1 MWKLVLAI
9 VVLLALI
16 VGFVINYMGC
26 DQGKTSEAYLKEGFI
41 KFQEQDYDG
50 SIRNYEKAMAL
61 GTKSPNAHNMLGLAY
76 RFKFQQTN
84 DPKMVESE
92 IINFQ
97 KAVEIDPKYWAA
109 MLNLGTTY
117 YSQGDKFKA
126 AVWFKKA
133 MELNPQHPE
142 RALYKKMI
150 AKSAPLPPISAMAG
164 DNE

>member
-16 VGFVINYMGC
+16 VGSVINYMGC
-26 DQGKTSEAYLKEGFI
+26 NQGKTTEAYLREGFI

-50 SIRNYEKAMAL
+50 AIRNYEKAMAL
-61 GTKSPNAHNMLGLAY
+61 GAKSPNAHNMLGLAY
-76 RFKFQQTN
+76 RCKFQQTH

-97 KAVEIDPKYWAA
+97 KAVEIDPNYWAA

-117 YSQGDKFKA
+117 YTQGDKVKA
-126 AVWFKKA
+126 AVWLKKA
-133 MELNPQHPE
+133 LELNPQHPE
-142 RALYKKMI
+142 RALYEKMI
-150 AKSAPLPPISAMAG
+150 AEGVPPPPKKPYG
-164 DNE
+164 R